1 MNPEISVTE
10 ALLKGKRTVHYPAI
24 AILLLLAILSIILSF
39 QKSIPILIPIVCIL
53 LAFILPFLYWLVMIT
68 KWRLWAFESVRDVHE
83 LKRRAISEGLIGE
96 DGSIYEKLEF
106 RSKDEKE
113 KWSDILEKFK
123 NKDIF
128 IDDFSIANETVIYF
142 SKTQIYFYV
151 AFGLMA
157 VAIGIYLYFIKNDLK
172 KGIFLLGVGLYMV
185 IKNYYKLIKRSP
197 QITISNLG
205 LSTKSTDFYSWDEIS
220 DAKLVIE
227 FTGKEKKHFLMYN
240 HPKGSEK
247 LSIKELGISYTELES
262 LLVLYQGR
270 FYKGKT

>member
-68 KWRLWAFESVRDVHE
+68 KWRLWAFESVRNVHE

-197 QITISNLG
+197 QITISNHV
-205 LSTKSTDFYSWDEIS
+205 LSTESCEFYKWNEII
-220 DAKLVIE
+220 DAKLLIE
-227 FTGKEKKHFLMYN
+227 YTGKEKKHFLMYN
-240 HPKGSEK
+240 HPKGSK
-247 LSIKELGISYTELES
+247 KFSIKELGISYTELES